1 MRIGVPK
8 EIKENEHRVAITPAG
23 VKALTLAK
31 HEVFVETGAGL
42 GSMITDEEYK
52 AAGATMLPVAD
63 VWAKAEMIIKVKE
76 PLKSEYHYFRKDLLI
91 YTYLHLAAEDS
102 LTTAMLEGG
111 VVGVAY
117 ETVQLPSG
125 ALPLLAPMSEV
136 AGRMSIIIGSNLLTK
151 NSGGSGILIAGIPG
165 VQAAHV
171 VIVGGGVVGTNA
183 AKMAVGLGARVTIL
197 DNNLDRLRYLDD
209 IFGASVQTMASN
221 NFNLANA
228 VKDADILVGAVL
240 IPGAKAPKLVTE
252 EMVKSMRKGSVIVDV
267 AIDQG
272 GSIETIDRTTS
283 HANPTFEKHGVIHY
297 SVPNIPGCVA
307 RTSTFGLTNA
317 TLPYALK
324 LANQGWKKACA
335 ADRALALGLNVVNG
349 KCTFKGVSEAFGIAY
364 TPVEDVLK

>member
-8 EIKENEHRVAITPAG
+8 EIKTNEHRVAITPAG

-31 HEVFVETGAGL
+31 HEVFVEAGAGL

-52 AAGATMLPVAD
+52 AAGATLLPAAD

-76 PLKSEYHYFRKDLLI
+76 PLKSEYKYFRKDLLI
-91 YTYLHLAAEDS
+91 YTYLHLAAEES
-102 LTTAMLEGG
+102 LTTAMLESG

-136 AGRMSIIIGSNLLTK
+136 AGRMATIIGANLLTK
-151 NSGGSGILIAGIPG
+151 NSGGAGILIAGIPG

-171 VIVGGGVVGTNA
+171 VVVGGGVVGTNA

-221 NFNLANA
+221 AFNLAAA

-240 IPGAKAPKLVTE
+240 IPGAKAPKLVSE
-252 EMVKSMRKGSVIVDV
+252 DMVKSMRAGSVIVDV

-272 GSIETIDRTTS
+272 GSVSTIDRTTT
-283 HANPTFEKHGVIHY
+283 HADPTFEKYGVIHY
-297 SVPNIPGCVA
+297 SVPNIPGCVS

-324 LANQGWKKACA
+324 LANLGWKEACRQ
-335 ADRALALGLNVVNG
+335 DRALALGLNVVSG
-349 KCTFKGVSEAFGIAY
+349 ACTFKGVAEAFNIAY